1 MAVAPSA
8 SYSFTVRLAI
18 LNRTGM
24 LGRVTMLIGRQVAT
38 SEPSIWSK

>member
-1 MAVAPSA
+1 MEGSYREKSTHDRAFAEPLLMAVAPSA

-24 LGRVTMLIGRQVAT
+24 L
-38 SEPSIWSK
+38 